1 MCCVTQELPR
11 VRRGFRLRGYHPL
24 CRNFPVPSSIL
35 PNPTTGSYNPGDK
48 SPVWALPLSLATTD
62 GIDSLSFPP
71 VTEMFHFT
79 GYRVLFPILVQ
90 EKTMAY
96 YRHQVTPFGN
106 LRIKAHL
113 RLPEAYRSLARPSSP
128 VSTKAFTVCPLK
140 LDSNF
145 EISHAALHHPCGLR
159 CHALPVL
166 RPAYCPA
173 FARRTLP

>member
-1 MCCVTQELPR
+1 
-11 VRRGFRLRGYHPL
+11 
-24 CRNFPVPSSIL
+24 
-35 PNPTTGSYNPGDK
+35 
-48 SPVWALPLSLATTD
+48 
-62 GIDSLSFPP
+62 
-71 VTEMFHFT
+71 
-79 GYRVLFPILVQ
+79 
-90 EKTMAY
+90 MAY

-145 EISHAALHHPCGLR
+145 EISHAALRHPCGLR

>member
-1 MCCVTQELPR
+1 MLLR
-11 VRRGFRLRGYHPL
+11 NSLGFGKGFRLRGFHPL

-106 LRIKAHL
+106 LRIKACL
-113 RLPEAYRSLARPSSP
+113 RLPEAYRSLSRPSSP

-140 LDSNF
+140 LDSRF
-145 EISHAALHHPCGLR
+145 EISHAARDALASGPH
-159 CHALPVL
+159 HALPVL

-173 FARRTLP
+173 FDCRTLP